1 MLTDVLAD
9 RYDLGR
15 RLGQGGM
22 AEVYDALDR
31 VLDRPVAVKVLRS
44 GLADQA
50 QERFLREA
58 RAAASLAH
66 PNIVAVYDTGRQ
78 GEMAYLVM
86 ERVDGPDLARVLRD
100 GPVPLRQATRIA
112 EDVLG
117 ALAAAHARGIVHRD
131 VKPGNILLARDGT
144 AKLTDF
150 GIAKR
155 SLADTQLTATGQVFG
170 TPSYLSPEQAR
181 GEQAGPAS
189 DLYAVGCVLYEMIA
203 GHPPFV
209 ADEPMAVVHAHLR
222 QSAPPLF
229 GARPGVDMGL
239 VRVVERALAKDPAD
253 RYADAGQMRQALAQV
268 FRAPPPPTRTRVL
281 PPRAAPGAPRR
292 APSRPPRR
300 GAPPPGR
307 NATPRRP
314 APPRRSGTEP
324 WVYVAVA
331 ALALIVLVWAGQ
343 ALASGGLPLFG
354 SDDGDEGVD
363 VAESAAAEDE
373 GGLPSLPGVDAGDL
387 EGLSGLLDDVRAD
400 PDAYGERA
408 DELVEGVDG
417 VLQADGL
424 EQVQR
429 GAGLLEDLRQW
440 TDQGELDPQIADRVF
455 DALGGSSIP
464 GFGG

>member
-100 GPVPLRQATRIA
+100 GPVPLRQATRVA

-181 GEQAGPAS
+181 GQQAGPAS
-189 DLYAVGCVLYEMIA
+189 DLYAVGCVLYELIA

-229 GARPGVDMGL
+229 GGTSRSRHATGQGRRASAREGPCRPVRRRRADATGARAGLPG
-239 VRVVERALAKDPAD
+239 AAPAD
-253 RYADAGQMRQALAQV
+253 ADAGAAI
-268 FRAPPPPTRTRVL
+268 PCRTGRT
-281 PPRAAPGAPRR
+281 APGSQ
-292 APSRPPRR
+292 PSS
-300 GAPPPGR
+300 A
-307 NATPRRP
+307 PRRP
-314 APPRRSGTEP
+314 ATRPERHAPPPSTTSAQRHRALGVRRGRR
-324 WVYVAVA
+324 
-331 ALALIVLVWAGQ
+331 AG
-343 ALASGGLPLFG
+343 ADRA
-354 SDDGDEGVD
+354 GV
-363 VAESAAAEDE
+363 
-373 GGLPSLPGVDAGDL
+373 G
-387 EGLSGLLDDVRAD
+387 
-400 PDAYGERA
+400 
-408 DELVEGVDG
+408 
-417 VLQADGL
+417 
-424 EQVQR
+424 
-429 GAGLLEDLRQW
+429 GAGARLGRA
-440 TDQGELDPQIADRVF
+440 PAVRV
-455 DALGGSSIP
+455 G
-464 GFGG
+464 